1 MSELKYMDLSLEETL
16 KNLNKCRDVIA
27 DQEESITQF
36 RDMILTA
43 SNKRTTNKRKTTI
56 FLAGAGRSGF
66 LQRHSP

>member
-36 RDMILTA
+36 RDMILDCFQQK
-43 SNKRTTNKRKTTI
+43 NY
-56 FLAGAGRSGF
+56 
-66 LQRHSP
+66 